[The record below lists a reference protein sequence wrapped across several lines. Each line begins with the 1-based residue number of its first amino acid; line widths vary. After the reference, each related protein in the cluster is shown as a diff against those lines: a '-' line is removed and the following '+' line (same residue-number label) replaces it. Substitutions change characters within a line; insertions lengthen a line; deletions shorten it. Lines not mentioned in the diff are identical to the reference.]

1 MIMFYQTTV
10 KSVTAG
16 GVIDVQGKSLSLIGN
31 KFVRAGD
38 LIWTDGN
45 VVFGHTP
52 IRGGGILPDEPSGI
66 PVLGARDLRGYFTSN
81 GKFKRYNIAGDDW
94 IVNDKKIYA
103 HDTDNAD
110 IIDAEISAD
119 GALYTV
125 EKKITDFE
133 ALTDKGNILFYCY
146 ASNYYSRYQI
156 RRYYL
161 MVNLPL
167 YNRGIDTILDR
178 YIPWW
183 NLSWE
188 KNCDYVKS
196 KVPLVKEAVYERNP
210 SRFTDGEFIDKGGDA
225 ILRDCRLIIKKDG
238 NAVAVLNLSKLVEPA
253 EQAAIDYVNITVPNR
268 SFKEYIKSRANLLNF
283 KIMPDGKWSALLLI
297 EIGAER
303 DFPMPD
309 MNIYD
314 GSFKYLNSLGYASTA
329 AHSLFMF
336 KVNSDG
342 NAEKLAERSE
352 FFPLWLIDN
361 IRYRAV
367 TIDSPVHKYN
377 EDIQQIPPFVVNPT
391 TFPYEDWVNSGWSW
405 IWVDF
410 SGEET
415 GYDRNTF
422 TLFTVYD
429 SRLMPDAPDYDNGVE
444 EFNDFYFPAQDGY
457 QAKITNGGGIDTWQ
471 FDGIYNGGKLL
482 FDAGGI
488 GGTDAHKWDMSFATL
503 KGGDYLFG
511 IHDDALYK
519 IGNDGTIET
528 VGDDLKNF
536 RLRELKRISKA
547 KK

>member
-1 MIMFYQTTV
+1 MFYSTKIQ
-10 KSVTAG
+10 SIENGFA
-16 GVIDVQGKSLSLIGN
+16 IDEQGKALRFIGYLPV
-31 KFVRAGD
+31 KEGD
-38 LIWTDGN
+38 TVYTDGN
-45 VVFGHTP
+45 VIFGNAP
-52 IRGGGILPDEPSGI
+52 PRGGVFIPDVSGGI
-66 PVLGARDLRGYFTSN
+66 PVIGSELRGYFTPQ
-81 GKFKRYNIAGDDW
+81 GKFKNFKIKGDKW
-94 IVNDKKIYA
+94 LTNDKKFYA
-103 HDTDNAD
+103 HEQGNSD

-119 GALYTV
+119 GGVYTV

-133 ALTDKGNILFYCY
+133 TLTDKGNILFYCY
-146 ASNYYSRYQI
+146 ASKYYFNYQI
-156 RRYYL
+156 RRYYI
-161 MVNLPL
+161 MVNLPR
-167 YNRGIDTILDR
+167 YNRGIDTILGG

-196 KVPLVKEAVYERNP
+196 KVPLVKEAVWERNP
-210 SRFTDGEFIDKGGDA
+210 YRFTDGEFIDKDGDA

-238 NAVAVLNLSKLVEPA
+238 NAAAVLNLSKLVEPA

-309 MNIYD
+309 MNSYD
-314 GSFKYLNSLGYASTA
+314 GLFKYLNSLGYASTA

-336 KVNSDG
+336 KVDSDG
-342 NAEKLAERSE
+342 NAEKLAEWSE

-367 TIDSPVHKYN
+367 ILRIEHHEQEDVHAPV
-377 EDIQQIPPFVVNPT
+377 PFTRNPT
-391 TFPYEDWVNSGWSW
+391 TFPYEDYELVSAAGGW
-405 IWVDF
+405 IDN
-410 SGEET
+410 ET
-415 GYDRNTF
+415 EWDEYGY

-429 SRLMPDAPDYDNGVE
+429 SRLMPDAPDYDNDVE
-444 EFNDFYFPAQDGY
+444 EFNEFYFPVQDGY
-457 QAKITNGGGIDTWQ
+457 QAKITNSGDIDTWQ
-471 FDGIYNGGKLL
+471 LDGIYNGNKQL

-503 KGGDYLFG
+503 KGGDFLFG
-511 IHDDALYK
+511 IRGDALYK
-519 IGNDGTIET
+519 IGDDGNIEI

>member
-16 GVIDVQGKSLSLIGN
+16 GVIDVQGKPLSLIGN
-31 KFVRAGD
+31 KLVRVGD

-52 IRGGGILPDEPSGI
+52 IRGGGILPNEPSGI

-81 GKFKRYNIAGDDW
+81 GKFKRYNIAGNDW

-103 HDTDNAD
+103 HDTDDAD

-119 GALYTV
+119 GGVYTV

-133 ALTDKGNILFYCY
+133 TLTDKDNILFYCY
-146 ASNYYSRYQI
+146 ASKYYLRYQI

-196 KVPLVKEAVYERNP
+196 KVPLVKEAVWERNP
-210 SRFTDGEFIDKGGDA
+210 YRFTDGEFIDKDGDA

-238 NAVAVLNLSKLVEPA
+238 NDVATLNISKLVEPA
-253 EQAAIDYVNITVPNR
+253 EQAVIDYVNITVPNR

-309 MNIYD
+309 MNLYD
-314 GSFKYLNSLGYASTA
+314 SLFKHLNSLGYASTV
-329 AHSLFMF
+329 AHSLFLF
-336 KVNSDG
+336 KVDSDG

-352 FFPLWLIDN
+352 FLPLWLIDN
-361 IRYRAV
+361 IRYSAV
-367 TIDSPVHKYN
+367 ILRIEHHWQEDVPAPV
-377 EDIQQIPPFVVNPT
+377 PFTLNPT
-391 TFPYEDWVNSGWSW
+391 TFPYEDYELVSAAGGW
-405 IWVDF
+405 IDN
-410 SGEET
+410 ET
-415 GYDRNTF
+415 EWDEYGY
-422 TLFTVYD
+422 TLSTVYN

-444 EFNDFYFPAQDGY
+444 EFNEFYFPAQDGY
-457 QAKITNGGGIDTWQ
+457 QAKITNGGDIDTWQ
-471 FDGIYNGGKLL
+471 LDGIYNGNKLL

-488 GGTDAHKWDMSFATL
+488 GGTDAHKWNMSLATL
-503 KGGDYLFG
+503 KGGDFLFG

-519 IGNDGTIET
+519 IGSSGNIEL
-528 VGDDLKNF
+528 VGDGLKNF